1 MRDFS
6 ASLAGKLH
14 REFSELSPLK
24 IRRKPLGEVPER
36 PGPDRATGIGAIDDT
51 SLLSDYCP
59 ICFD

>member
-6 ASLAGKLH
+6 ASLAGKLQ
-14 REFSELSPLK
+14 REFSEMSPLK
-24 IRRKPLGEVPER
+24 IRKKPLLEVPER
-36 PGPDRATGIGAIDDT
+36 PGDRATRMGAADEE

>member
-6 ASLAGKLH
+6 ASLAGKLQ
-14 REFSELSPLK
+14 REFSEMSPLK
-24 IRRKPLGEVPER
+24 IRKKPLLEVPER
-36 PGPDRATGIGAIDDT
+36 PGPDRATRMDAADEE